1 MLTEKSLQTKQRIQ
15 AAATDL
21 IQRGEGDLSQVT
33 MRAIARQAGVSVG
46 LINHYFAS
54 KDQLVETCVQQIIRG
69 VVTSFQPTLPAGA
82 TRAAALG
89 ATAKQV
95 ADFLFAHPQISRISI
110 LGDLQTPGRAD
121 NTAGTV
127 QGFAAVLAGGKPG
140 SEQLA
145 AAFALTSVLQT
156 AFLRR
161 TLLLQTTGLD
171 LSHKPVRDGWIDS
184 LVATMTRGT

>member
-1 MLTEKSLQTKQRIQ
+1 
-15 AAATDL
+15 
-21 IQRGEGDLSQVT
+21 

-54 KDQLVETCVQQIIRG
+54 KDQLIETCVQQIIHG
-69 VVTSFQPTLPAGA
+69 VVTTFQPTLPPGS
-82 TRAAALG
+82 TRAVALS

-95 ADFLFAHPQISRISI
+95 ADFLFSHPQISRISI
-110 LGDLQTPGRAD
+110 LDDLQTPGRAD

-127 QGFAAVLAGGKPG
+127 LGFATVLAGGKPD
-140 SEQLA
+140 SQQFA
-145 AAFALTSVLQT
+145 TAFALTSILQT

-161 TLLLQTTGLD
+161 ALLLQTTGLD

-184 LVATMTRGT
+184 LVATIIRGT

>member
-1 MLTEKSLQTKQRIQ
+1 MPTEKSLQTKQRIQ

-21 IQRGEGDLSQVT
+21 IQHSEGKLAQVT
-33 MRAIARQAGVSVG
+33 MRAIAQQAGVSVG
-46 LINHYFAS
+46 LINHYFTS
-54 KDQLVETCVQQIIRG
+54 KDQLIEACVQQIIRG
-69 VVTSFQPTLPAGA
+69 VVTTFHPALPPGA
-82 TRAAALG
+82 TRTQALG

-110 LGDLQTPGRAD
+110 LGDLQTPGKAD

-127 QGFAAVLAGGKPG
+127 QGFAAVLSGGKPTG
-140 SEQLA
+140 EQLA
-145 AAFALTSVLQT
+145 AAFTLTSVLQT

-171 LSHKPVRDGWIDS
+171 LNHKLVRDGWIDS
-184 LVATMTRGT
+184 LVATITGG

>member
-1 MLTEKSLQTKQRIQ
+1 MPTEKSLQTKQRIQ

-21 IQRGEGDLSQVT
+21 IQHSEGNLAQVT
-33 MRAIARQAGVSVG
+33 MRAIAQQAGVSVG
-46 LINHYFAS
+46 LINHYFTS
-54 KDQLVETCVQQIIRG
+54 KDQLIEACVQQIIRG
-69 VVTSFQPTLPAGA
+69 VVTTFHPALPPGA
-82 TRAAALG
+82 TRTQALG

-110 LGDLQTPGRAD
+110 LGDLQTPGKAD

-127 QGFAAVLAGGKPG
+127 QGFAAVLSGGKPTG
-140 SEQLA
+140 EQLGA
-145 AAFALTSVLQT
+145 AITLTSVLQT

-171 LSHKPVRDGWIDS
+171 LNRKPVRDCWIDS
-184 LVATMTRGT
+184 LVATITGG

>member
-1 MLTEKSLQTKQRIQ
+1 MPTEKSLQTKQRIQ

-21 IQRGEGDLSQVT
+21 IQHSEGNLAQVT
-33 MRAIARQAGVSVG
+33 MRAIAQQAGVSVG
-46 LINHYFAS
+46 LINHYFTS
-54 KDQLVETCVQQIIRG
+54 KDQLIEACVQQIIRG
-69 VVTSFQPTLPAGA
+69 VVTTFQPALPPGA
-82 TRAAALG
+82 TRTQALG

-110 LGDLQTPGRAD
+110 LGDLQTPGKAD

-127 QGFAAVLAGGKPG
+127 QGFAAVLAGGKPTG
-140 SEQLA
+140 EQLA
-145 AAFALTSVLQT
+145 AAFTLTSVLQT

-171 LSHKPVRDGWIDS
+171 SNRKPVRDGWIDS
-184 LVATMTRGT
+184 LVATITGG